1 MAEFID
7 FAFRHWY
14 LFVALFVILGML
26 IGGEMLR
33 KIRGITALNPM
44 QALQLINHQDAVVID
59 VRDAAEFKT
68 GHLPDAR
75 HVPMSELGQRLK
87 ELNKFKEKPVI
98 LYCRTDTRAS
108 SAGKKKK
115 KEGFTSVHTLQGGL
129 TAWQSANLPLSKS
142 KK

>member
-14 LFVALFVILGML
+14 LFLAFFVILGLL
-26 IGGEMLR
+26 IGGELMR
-33 KIRGITALNPM
+33 KMRGITALNPT
-44 QALQLINHQDAVVID
+44 QALQLINHQDAVLID
-59 VRDAAEFKT
+59 VRDGAEYKA

-75 HVPMSELGQRLK
+75 HIPLNEIGQRLK

-98 LYCRTDTRAS
+98 VYCRTDNRAGT
-108 SAGKKKK
+108 AGARLK
-115 KEGFTSVHTLQGGL
+115 KEGFSTVHTLQGGIA
-129 TAWQSANLPLSKS
+129 AWQNANLPLSKS

>member
-7 FAFRHWY
+7 FAFRQWY

-26 IGGEMLR
+26 VGGEVLR
-33 KIRGITALNPM
+33 KIRGIKALNPT

-59 VRDAAEFKT
+59 VRDAADFKT

-87 ELNKFKEKPVI
+87 ELIKFKEKPVI

-108 SAGKKKK
+108 SAGARLK
-115 KEGFTSVHTLQGGL
+115 KEGFTSVHTLQGGIS
-129 TAWQSANLPLSKS
+129 AWQNANLPLSKS